1 MTAVNP
7 TAITNIDYPATML
20 SKTPIDSRP
29 KKE

>member
-7 TAITNIDYPATML
+7 TAINNIDYPAITL
-20 SKTPIDSRP
+20 SKNPIDSRP